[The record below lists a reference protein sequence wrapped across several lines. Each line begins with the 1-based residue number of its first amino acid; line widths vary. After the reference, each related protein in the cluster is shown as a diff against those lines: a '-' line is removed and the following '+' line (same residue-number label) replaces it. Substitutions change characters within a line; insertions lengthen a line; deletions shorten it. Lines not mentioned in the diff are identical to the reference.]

1 MIKRSEM
8 QKVASMYTNPRIGV
22 LGSHSALEIMDGAK
36 DEEFETIVFCQKGR
50 EIPYQ
55 RFNRIADQIKIVNKF
70 KEMASSAN
78 QKLLRDTDTLIVPHR
93 SLTAYLGYDILEN
106 RLKVPIFGNR
116 KLFQA
121 EERENKKNQY
131 YLLKKSGIKYPK
143 IFKNPKTINRPAI
156 VKVMEKNRNLER
168 EFFTVTS
175 YADYKTKSEEKIKKG
190 LIAKKDLEKASIE
203 ELAIGTYLNFNYFH
217 TPISDQVDFI
227 GIERRLQTNIHDYN
241 ALPAKQQLEMDI
253 ELQNI
258 EVGHTPAS
266 IRESLLEKVF
276 KMGDKFVRAVKNEY
290 APGIIGPFS
299 LQSVITKDLEM
310 IVYDVSLRVPGN
322 PIVATT
328 SPYTKYQYGTT
339 FGVGRRIAMEIKR
352 ALDTNY
358 RLILSV
364 LEKIISIEMLYE
376 LLSSIL
382 SNIHIDILPVEDIG
396 IIAFNS

>member
-8 QKVASMYTNPRIGV
+8 QKIVSEYTNLRIGV
-22 LGSHSALEIMDGAK
+22 LGSHSALEIMYGAK
-36 DEEFETIVFCQKGR
+36 DEDIGTIVFCQKGR
-50 EIPYQ
+50 EVPYQ
-55 RFNRIADQIKIVNKF
+55 RFNRIADNIKIVDKF
-70 KEMASSAN
+70 KDMASSAN
-78 QKLLRDTDTLIVPHR
+78 QKLLRETNTLLVPHR

-106 RLKVPIFGNR
+106 KLKVPIFGNR

-121 EERENKKNQY
+121 EERDHKRNQY
-131 YLLKKSGIKYPK
+131 YLLKKAGIKYPK
-143 IFKNPKTINRPAI
+143 IFESPKSINKPAI
-156 VKVMEKNRNLER
+156 VKVMEKNRSLER
-168 EFFTVTS
+168 AFFTVTS
-175 YADYKTKSEEKIKKG
+175 YADYKAKSEEKIKKG
-190 LIAKKDLEKASIE
+190 IIAKKDLEKATIE
-203 ELAIGTYLNFNYFH
+203 ELAIGTYLNFNYFY

-253 ELQNI
+253 PLQNI

-276 KMGDKFVRAVKNEY
+276 KMGDKFVRATKKEY
-290 APGIIGPFS
+290 SPGIIGPFS

-339 FGVGRRIAMEIKR
+339 FGIGRRIAMEIRR
-352 ALDTNY
+352 AVEED
-358 RLILSV
+358 RLS
-364 LEKIISIEMLYE
+364 
-376 LLSSIL
+376 
-382 SNIHIDILPVEDIG
+382 DIVT
-396 IIAFNS
+396 